1 MAEFTMPSLGADMEA
16 GTVLEWLVQPGD
28 EVHRGDIVALIDTDK
43 ADIEV
48 EIFFDGVIE
57 ELLVPVGAHVPVGTP
72 LARVRTAAD
81 AGPAATAEPAVEV
94 VVEAAPPASEPV
106 VEPAPAASEP
116 VAGATDHDPH
126 SPVVRRLA
134 RHLSVDLDTVAGTG
148 PGGRVTREDVERAAG
163 GAGPVAAAAL
173 PTREP
178 VAPPVE
184 EPERDRAGAMRQAI
198 AALMTRSKR
207 EIPHYYVS
215 TQIELSTCLGWL
227 ERNNAERPLAERLLP
242 AALLLKAAALTARD
256 HPELNGFWID
266 DRFQPS
272 EAVHLGVAVSLRG
285 GGLVAPALQH
295 ADQLDLAALMNA
307 LRDLVQRAR
316 AGRLRSSE
324 MSSPTLTVTNL
335 GDQGVEVVQ
344 GVIYPPQVAL
354 LGLGRVVE
362 RPWAERGLLGVR
374 PVLTAT
380 LAADHRATDGHLGA
394 RFLSTFDRY
403 LQHPEDL

>member
-1 MAEFTMPSLGADMEA
+1 
-16 GTVLEWLVQPGD
+16 VL
-28 EVHRGDIVALIDTDK
+28 
-43 ADIEV
+43 
-48 EIFFDGVIE
+48 
-57 ELLVPVGAHVPVGTP
+57 
-72 LARVRTAAD
+72 
-81 AGPAATAEPAVEV
+81 
-94 VVEAAPPASEPV
+94 
-106 VEPAPAASEP
+106 
-116 VAGATDHDPH
+116 
-126 SPVVRRLA
+126 RRLA
-134 RHLSVDLDTVAGTG
+134 HHLGVDLDAVSGTG
-148 PGGRVTREDVERAAG
+148 PGGRVTREDVERAACG
-163 GAGPVAAAAL
+163 
-173 PTREP
+173 
-178 VAPPVE
+178 APPPAASTPVSAPAQE
-184 EPERDRAGAMRQAI
+184 PEREPERDRAGAMRQAI
-198 AALMTRSKR
+198 AALMARSKR

-215 TQIELSTCLGWL
+215 TQIDMSTCLGWL
-227 ERNNAERPLAERLLP
+227 ERTNVERPLAERLLP
-242 AALLLKAAALTARD
+242 AALLLKAAALTAHD

-266 DRFQPS
+266 DRLERS

-285 GGLVAPALQH
+285 GGLVAPAIQH
-295 ADQLDLAALMNA
+295 ADQLDLAALMTA

-362 RPWAERGLLGVR
+362 RPWAQRGLLGVR

-380 LAADHRATDGHLGA
+380 LAADHRATDGHVGA

>member
-1 MAEFTMPSLGADMEA
+1 
-16 GTVLEWLVQPGD
+16 VQPGD

-72 LARVRTAAD
+72 LARVRTGAEGAPSEAAVE
-81 AGPAATAEPAVEV
+81 PPVAEPA
-94 VVEAAPPASEPV
+94 AAP
-106 VEPAPAASEP
+106 
-116 VAGATDHDPH
+116 GHDPH
-126 SPVVRRLA
+126 SPVLRRLA
-134 RHLSVDLDTVAGTG
+134 RHLGVDLDLVTGTG

-163 GAGPVAAAAL
+163 GATAVASTEPAA
-173 PTREP
+173 T
-178 VAPPVE
+178 APPTPRPE

-198 AALMTRSKR
+198 AALMARSKR

-215 TQIELSTCLGWL
+215 TPIDMSTSLAWL
-227 ERNNAERPLAERLLP
+227 ERTNAERPLAERLLP

-266 DRFQPS
+266 DHLQRS

-285 GGLVAPALQH
+285 GGLVAPAIQH
-295 ADQLDLAALMNA
+295 ADQLDLAMLMAA

-354 LGLGRVVE
+354 LGLGRVAE
-362 RPWAERGLLGVR
+362 RPWAEQGMLGVR

>member
-1 MAEFTMPSLGADMEA
+1 MPSLGADMEA

-28 EVHRGDIVALIDTDK
+28 EVHRGDIVAVIDTDK

-48 EIFFDGVIE
+48 EIFFDGVVE
-57 ELLVPVGAHVPVGTP
+57 ELLVPVGSHVPVGTP
-72 LARVRTAAD
+72 LARVRTARD
-81 AGPAATAEPAVEV
+81 GPPTPSPEPSPISETTAEAT
-94 VVEAAPPASEPV
+94 
-106 VEPAPAASEP
+106 VEPAAATVAAPNP
-116 VAGATDHDPH
+116 VRVETDHDPH
-126 SPVVRRLA
+126 SPVLRRLA
-134 RHLSVDLDTVAGTG
+134 RHLGVDLDAVTATG
-148 PGGRVTREDVERAAG
+148 PGGRVTRDDVERAA
-163 GAGPVAAAAL
+163 AS
-173 PTREP
+173 
-178 VAPPVE
+178 APPPTVPGPE
-184 EPERDRAGAMRQAI
+184 PAAQAPERDRAGAMRQAI
-198 AALMTRSKR
+198 AALMARSKR

-215 TQIELSTCLGWL
+215 TQIDMSTGLGWL
-227 ERNNAERPLAERLLP
+227 ERTNLERALAERVLP
-242 AALLLKAAALTARD
+242 AALLLKAAALAARD
-256 HPELNGFWID
+256 HPDLNGFWID
-266 DRFQPS
+266 DHLQHS

-285 GGLVAPALQH
+285 GGLVAPAIQH
-295 ADQLDLAALMNA
+295 ADQLDLVTLMSA

-316 AGRLRSSE
+316 AGRLRGLE

-362 RPWAERGLLGVR
+362 RPWADRGLLGVR

-380 LAADHRATDGHLGA
+380 LAADHRATDGHAGA